1 MWNRRDKYKN
11 IQIISTVKDTDLFNT
26 LPLPQHWW
34 INLWNCTRVVQKK
47 TISKDFK
54 EDHEPVLVGDGTFA
68 WRIVN
73 IHQDCQGFQESDIN
87 RHSARGFNLKQCQV
101 RDLQKQLLCCLYSRP
116 VEGMLC
122 LQEQE
127 EMKEKRKNAKSTP
140 NYWMLE
146 VRQRRHLKVPLIIPL
161 ISRTCIA

>member
-1 MWNRRDKYKN
+1 MLKIWWDYQLLHRCNVWNRRDKYKN
-11 IQIISTVKDTDLFNT
+11 TQIISTVKDTDLFNT
-26 LPLPQHWW
+26 LPMPQHWW

-54 EDHEPVLVGDGTFA
+54 EDYGPVLVGDGTFA

-73 IHQDCQGFQESDIN
+73 LHQDCQGFQESDIN
-87 RHSARGFNLKQCQV
+87 RHSAKGFDLKQCQV
-101 RDLQKQLLCCLYSRP
+101 GDLQEPLLFCLYSRP

-127 EMKEKRKNAKSTP
+127 EMKIEKMP
-140 NYWMLE
+140 
-146 VRQRRHLKVPLIIPL
+146 KVHPI
-161 ISRTCIA
+161 TEC